1 MSDKRYWKSLVE
13 LEDSAVSVNG
23 NEFAAPIIDP
33 VDLQEGDED
42 VARGLILGCRM
53 FLIFQVIADEA
64 GADLTNESVAAAIA
78 VLDQFSVPGQPFSSL
93 SDVKFDSNDSFA
105 LVAFNPDLGVNGGFD
120 ELTEIQDVTP

>member
-1 MSDKRYWKSLVE
+1 MQSFALAVFDSKSQGLVE
-13 LEDSAVSVNG
+13 
-23 NEFAAPIIDP
+23 
-33 VDLQEGDED
+33 VD
-42 VARGLILGCRM
+42 
-53 FLIFQVIADEA
+53 
-64 GADLTNESVAAAIA
+64 A